1 MDIRQTVKKPQL
13 IQLAVDSEDIVAQY
27 GEPVVFH
34 MVDYLDLGT
43 YFEFYKLQQAENANK
58 LIDIL
63 RRIVLDS
70 QGQPVIAEDEILPID
85 LSLAILY
92 KINDHL
98 GKLNAKV
105 STDNV
110 GTQQN

>member
-1 MDIRQTVKKPQL
+1 MDVKQAVRKPQL
-13 IQLAVDSEDIVAQY
+13 IKLEIDSEDIVKIY

-34 MVDYLDLGT
+34 MIDYLDLGT

-58 LIDIL
+58 LIEIL
-63 RRIVLDS
+63 RRIVLD
-70 QGQPVIAEDEILPID
+70 QEGKPVIADDETLPIE

-105 STDNV
+105 LTDKP
-110 GTQQN
+110 GTQQS